1 MILPG
6 IKAQNQHTMVC
17 SYSHDG
23 ADDCCWHVPFALWV
37 YGHGLR
43 SLGHNLHTGIQPF
56 HASEYPAEE
65 LDFGDLFARNHR
77 AEPPRDGV

>member
-6 IKAQNQHTMVC
+6 ITGQNQHVMVC
-17 SYSHDG
+17 SCGHG
-23 ADDCCWHVPFALWV
+23 ADGCCWHVPFALWV

-43 SLGHNLHTGIQPF
+43 SLGHNLHTGIHPF
-56 HASEYPAEE
+56 HAPEYPAEE
-65 LDFGDLFARNHR
+65 LDFGDFARNHR